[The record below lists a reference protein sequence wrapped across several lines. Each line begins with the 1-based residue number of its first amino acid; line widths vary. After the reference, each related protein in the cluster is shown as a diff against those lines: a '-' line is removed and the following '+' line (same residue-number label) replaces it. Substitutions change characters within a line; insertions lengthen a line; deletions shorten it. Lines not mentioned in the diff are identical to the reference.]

1 MLLGRVVSNTGTQI
15 HRVALTALVLS
26 VYGPRVYGVTMTLA
40 AVPPIVFII
49 LGGVVCDRYPK
60 HRIMAATDFLSGV
73 VFALLAICI
82 ATDSLTALI
91 LYIGVVVASA
101 AGSLFKPA
109 SASIIPYLVP
119 KSEIGRATS
128 VSAASDSAIAIGGPG
143 LGGTLTALL
152 GSAAVF
158 AVNSLSFLL
167 SGISEL
173 FIKESKVANRSDTAH
188 PLRAIVDG
196 VRYFAKDRTLS
207 GVAVVFGFLN
217 LVGTPLFFYPPIFAA
232 ERFDQSAFGI
242 GLTFIALG
250 IGGALFSLFLY
261 IRRDFARKGL
271 MMLAGTALAG
281 LLGATLPFIGSF
293 VTFLGALTLMGATFG
308 ININLLNIIVQTRVD
323 HQFLGRVHS
332 LLLLLVTA
340 LVPIGYAVFTWLL
353 AAVGLKVATLAGSIS
368 VFAGAFGFF
377 LIPGFRRL

>member
-82 ATDSLTALI
+82 ATDGLTALI
-91 LYIGVVVASA
+91 LYTGVVVASA

-143 LGGTLTALL
+143 LGGTLTAPL

-188 PLRAIVDG
+188 PLRAIVTM
-196 VRYFAKDRTLS
+196 FACRGAPT
-207 GVAVVFGFLN
+207 
-217 LVGTPLFFYPPIFAA
+217 I
-232 ERFDQSAFGI
+232 
-242 GLTFIALG
+242 IAPM
-250 IGGALFSLFLY
+250 
-261 IRRDFARKGL
+261 RRPG
-271 MMLAGTALAG
+271 
-281 LLGATLPFIGSF
+281 
-293 VTFLGALTLMGATFG
+293 
-308 ININLLNIIVQTRVD
+308 
-323 HQFLGRVHS
+323 LGRQTGQLDVRFHK
-332 LLLLLVTA
+332 
-340 LVPIGYAVFTWLL
+340 PIG
-353 AAVGLKVATLAGSIS
+353 
-368 VFAGAFGFF
+368 
-377 LIPGFRRL
+377 